1 MGCINGG
8 IMMEHSRLRRL
19 LGIGLIVFG
28 VIFLAQALARPAI
41 EPLPPLP
48 AVPPLPAMPTLPPLP
63 PLPAIPEPPS
73 LPPLP
78 AIPEPP
84 PLPPLHIGG
93 WISPPL
99 LLLGLIVLVLVW
111 RRRAAS

>member
-1 MGCINGG
+1 
-8 IMMEHSRLRRL
+8 MMEHPRLRRL

-28 VIFLAQALARPAI
+28 VIFLAQALARPVPP
-41 EPLPPLP
+41 PLPPLP
-48 AVPPLPAMPTLPPLP
+48 AVPPLPTMPALPALP
-63 PLPAIPEPPS
+63 PLPAIPEPPP

-78 AIPEPP
+78 AVPEPP

-99 LLLGLIVLVLVW
+99 LLLGLIVLTLMW
-111 RRRAAS
+111 RRHRTS